1 MKLALVLMKLILKNC
16 HQVNHLMSFKVNT
29 NAAAYG
35 QIYHKHSTLIGSPT
49 CFICRV
55 SGHSS
60 RPPCWVFGA
69 VGHLNVSIEHKDSLF
84 YSQTI

>member
-1 MKLALVLMKLILKNC
+1 
-16 HQVNHLMSFKVNT
+16 MSFKVNP

-35 QIYHKHSTLIGSPT
+35 QIYYKHSVLIGPPT

-55 SGHSS
+55 GGHSS
-60 RPPCWVFGA
+60 RPPCWVFGTF
-69 VGHLNVSIEHKDSLF
+69 GHLNIFIERKDSFL